1 MYSASIGINL
11 TNWNRIDPVNGMGS
25 LPSNSLGLEYLVGK
39 YFVLSVNGL
48 WGNNDNSIDLLSID
62 QSDSELLKQLSSL
75 IDHKYHSG

>member
-1 MYSASIGINL
+1 
-11 TNWNRIDPVNGMGS
+11 MGS